1 MVSGSAIYSIDYTE
15 FLLANS
21 KSCKVLSSYLEGIL
35 PRVESSDGEASLK
48 GSASLSSEPSGHW
61 RLSVVGLN
69 SRVPAR
75 VRATVISGLVT
86 KQ

>member
-35 PRVESSDGEASLK
+35 PRVESSDGEAVTEGL
-48 GSASLSSEPSGHW
+48 GELELRAVGALEAVSG
-61 RLSVVGLN
+61 
-69 SRVPAR
+69 RVE
-75 VRATVISGLVT
+75 L
-86 KQ
+86 